1 MVGKRIIANL
11 RTHLYCMFF
20 RECHF
25 RPPCRKVD
33 GAHEQVHEIAEI
45 ERLNADKGI
54 AADIRKREGCCC
66 LKHVIAQR

>member
-1 MVGKRIIANL
+1 MCVI
-11 RTHLYCMFF
+11 
-20 RECHF
+20 ECHF

-54 AADIRKREGCCC
+54 AADIRKRD
-66 LKHVIAQR
+66 KPSVAPM